1 MSAAPNENPRFRDG
15 FAASLERLFAI
26 FLKEF
31 LQLRR
36 DRGTLG
42 MIVAIPLMQL
52 TLFGYAIN
60 TDPKHLPTALLVQDD
75 GPLARSIVAA
85 LRETDYFSILRAAKN
100 DADADRMILSN
111 EVQFV
116 IEIPA

>member
-1 MSAAPNENPRFRDG
+1 MSVTPKENPRFRDG

-60 TDPKHLPTALLVQDD
+60 TDPKNLPTVLLVHDD
-75 GPLARSIVAA
+75 GPLARSVVGA
-85 LRETDYFSILRAAKN
+85 LRATDYFKI
-100 DADADRMILSN
+100 
-111 EVQFV
+111 
-116 IEIPA
+116 

>member
-1 MSAAPNENPRFRDG
+1 MSVTPPENPRFRDG
-15 FAASLERLFAI
+15 FVASLERLFAV

-75 GPLARSIVAA
+75 GPLARSIVGGACA
-85 LRETDYFSILRAAKN
+85 RPIISRLSAPRATT
-100 DADADRMILSN
+100 
-111 EVQFV
+111 
-116 IEIPA
+116 PTPTG